1 MHREKY
7 NLLINIQMQDRE
19 IPKINFLNNNN
30 DRYENTKIWNDANQI
45 KYRSENQTVFDIFL
59 AARAISQ

>member
-7 NLLINIQMQDRE
+7 NLLINIKMQDRE

-30 DRYENTKIWNDANQI
+30 DRYENTKIWNDANQ
-45 KYRSENQTVFDIFL
+45 SQTVFDIFL

>member
-1 MHREKY
+1 
-7 NLLINIQMQDRE
+7 MQDRE